1 MLRAARHRLTVGA
14 ASVTMRAQGQDGRGT
29 VAGTKTVL
37 VVEDEQILR
46 ETLAYNLGQEG
57 YHVLS
62 AADGRSAIDIA
73 RRERPDLIVLDV
85 MLPQIDGFEVCRII
99 RQEMPV
105 PILVLT
111 ARDSE
116 VDTVLGL
123 ELGADEYVTKPFA
136 LRPLLARVKA
146 LLRRAEMTTAAH
158 TPAEADITFAD
169 FVLDRSGRR
178 LRQGTREI
186 PLTMKEYDLLAFL
199 IAHRGQA
206 LARDFLLE
214 KVWGYDFVGNTRTV
228 DVHIRWLREKI
239 EPDPGTPQF
248 IVTVRG
254 VGYRFEDRLP
264 ADAHTG

>member
-1 MLRAARHRLTVGA
+1 MAE
-14 ASVTMRAQGQDGRGT
+14 
-29 VAGTKTVL
+29 TKTVL

-46 ETLAYNLGQEG
+46 ETLTYNLAHEG
-57 YHVLS
+57 YRVLS
-62 AADGRSAIDIA
+62 AGDGRAALDLA
-73 RRERPDLIVLDV
+73 RSERPDLIVLDL
-85 MLPQIDGFEVCRII
+85 MLPQVDGFEVCRII

-146 LLRRAEMTTAAH
+146 LLRRAEMSIAAH
-158 TPAEADITFAD
+158 SPAEANVAFGD

-186 PLTMKEYDLLAFL
+186 PLTMKEYDLLAFF
-199 IAHRGQA
+199 IAHKGHA
-206 LARDFLLE
+206 LSRDFLLE

-239 EPDPGTPQF
+239 EQDPGDPRH

-264 ADAHTG
+264 PDTRNHANVSTP

>member
-1 MLRAARHRLTVGA
+1 
-14 ASVTMRAQGQDGRGT
+14 
-29 VAGTKTVL
+29 
-37 VVEDEQILR
+37 
-46 ETLAYNLGQEG
+46 
-57 YHVLS
+57 
-62 AADGRSAIDIA
+62 
-73 RRERPDLIVLDV
+73 
-85 MLPQIDGFEVCRII
+85 
-99 RQEMPV
+99 
-105 PILVLT
+105 
-111 ARDSE
+111 
-116 VDTVLGL
+116 
-123 ELGADEYVTKPFA
+123 
-136 LRPLLARVKA
+136 
-146 LLRRAEMTTAAH
+146 MTTAAH
-158 TPAEADITFAD
+158 TPAEADVAFAD

-239 EPDPGTPQF
+239 EPDPGAPQY

-264 ADAHTG
+264 PDVHTQADVTPS

>member
-1 MLRAARHRLTVGA
+1 MAE
-14 ASVTMRAQGQDGRGT
+14 
-29 VAGTKTVL
+29 TKTVL

-46 ETLAYNLGQEG
+46 ETLTYNLAHEG
-57 YHVLS
+57 YRVLS
-62 AADGRSAIDIA
+62 AGDGRAALDLA
-73 RRERPDLIVLDV
+73 RRERPDLIVLDL
-85 MLPQIDGFEVCRII
+85 MLPGVDGFEVCRVL

-146 LLRRAEMTTAAH
+146 LLRRAEMSVAAH
-158 TPAEADITFAD
+158 PPAAADATFAD

-199 IAHRGQA
+199 IAHKGHA
-206 LARDFLLE
+206 LSRDFLLE

-239 EPDPGTPQF
+239 EPDPGNPQY

-254 VGYRFEDRLP
+254 VGYRFEDPL
-264 ADAHTG
+264 AAGAHRQANVTTS